1 MPDNSRKRN
10 LEDFSLLLFSR
21 NSRYHHCI
29 VKPMEKIFKEFCK
42 GFPTIVGQQRKVC
55 FAELLKY
62 LFHYSVN
69 RFFKKHKHRKEKHLQ
84 SMANFFQENV
94 AMCASCLQSWLTGLI
109 LRIYMY
115 NDWVITKVYGNKCLK
130 NKSANYLHLQP
141 EQLSGTCKLCL
152 RKN

>member
-1 MPDNSRKRN
+1 MDTPLWYITLFTISYFLSNILRIPDNGRNRN

-62 LFHYSVN
+62 LFHHSVN

-94 AMCASCLQSWLTGLI
+94 ATVQK
-109 LRIYMY
+109 
-115 NDWVITKVYGNKCLK
+115 VISTKGR
-130 NKSANYLHLQP
+130 
-141 EQLSGTCKLCL
+141 KL
-152 RKN
+152 